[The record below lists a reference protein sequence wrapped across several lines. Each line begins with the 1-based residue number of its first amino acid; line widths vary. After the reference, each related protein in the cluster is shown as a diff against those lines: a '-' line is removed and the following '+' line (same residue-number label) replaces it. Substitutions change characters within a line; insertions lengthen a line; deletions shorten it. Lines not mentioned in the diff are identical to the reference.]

1 MKTCKYTFYTFALL
15 RVVVIHFY
23 SVQMKS
29 FKRFENPVFI
39 LTINVI
45 FCIVREAWIV
55 HFCN

>member
-1 MKTCKYTFYTFALL
+1 MNTCKYMFYTFALL
-15 RVVVIHFY
+15 RVVIIHFY
-23 SVQMKS
+23 NVQMKS
-29 FKRFENPVFI
+29 FKRLKTLLI